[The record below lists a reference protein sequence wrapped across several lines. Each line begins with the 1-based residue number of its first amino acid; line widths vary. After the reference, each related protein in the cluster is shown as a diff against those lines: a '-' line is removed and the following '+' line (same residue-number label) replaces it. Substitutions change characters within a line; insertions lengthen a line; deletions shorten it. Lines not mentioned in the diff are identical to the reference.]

1 MRSATV
7 EKSPH
12 LRSHAQ
18 SDNDLVSLA
27 TPVFEIIMQIKAGLM
42 TPSTSTRREID
53 ELLKQMEQRGE
64 ALGYKAEPVQAVKF
78 ALAAFVDETVL
89 TADFPLRDAWAK
101 YPLQL
106 EYFREQLAGVTFFN
120 RLDEMLK
127 NPESDLD
134 VVEAYYMCLLLG
146 YEGKHKK
153 YFMDQLKAITE
164 SVAEYLR
171 RANRLRAVALSPHW
185 KVTDQ
190 PELRTITWLPR
201 WAKVAGGISLGALIL
216 IYVILKFFLGI
227 EIREAISQL
236 LRGH

>member
-1 MRSATV
+1 MRSMTV
-7 EKSPH
+7 EKSSHP
-12 LRSHAQ
+12 RSRAQ

-27 TPVFEIIMQIKAGLM
+27 TPVFEIIMQIRAGLV
-42 TPSTSTRREID
+42 TPSTNTRREID
-53 ELLKQMEQRGE
+53 GMLKQMEQRGE
-64 ALGYKAEPVQAVKF
+64 ALGYKAESVQAVKF

-127 NPESDLD
+127 NPESDPD

-153 YFMDQLKAITE
+153 YFMDQLKAIIE
-164 SVAEYLR
+164 NVAEYLR
-171 RANRLRAVALSPHW
+171 RTNRLRTVALSPHW
-185 KVTDQ
+185 KVADQ
-190 PELRTITWLPR
+190 PEMRTTTWLPR
-201 WAKVAGGISLGALIL
+201 WAKIAGGISVGTLIL
-216 IYVILKFFLGI
+216 IYVILKFFIGV
-227 EIREAISQL
+227 EIGQTIDQL